1 MNDTAATPAPEAHD
15 PPAAETPG
23 PRPMSDDEVLIARRP
38 VMAAEAKETVEQR
51 RRITASDRYV
61 ILFRRLGEDPMNV
74 VRDMAEGRY
83 RFKRRRDLTLWTDEH
98 GQPVPERMSMRKA
111 AAELERI
118 THETITYETLR
129 RWWMQIWPGVSP
141 PDTQRPIPEALF
153 IAPDSDTP

>member
-15 PPAAETPG
+15 PPAGAPS
-23 PRPMSDDEVLIARRP
+23 PRPLSDDEVLIARRP
-38 VMAAEAKETVEQR
+38 VLAADAKVTVEQR

-61 ILFRRLGEDPMNV
+61 TLFGRLGEDPMNL

-98 GQPVPERMSMRKA
+98 DQPVPERMSMRKA

-118 THETITYETLR
+118 TGEAITYETLR
-129 RWWMQIWPGVSP
+129 RWWIQIWPGESP
-141 PDTQRPIPEALF
+141 PDTQRAIPEAVF
-153 IAPDSDTP
+153 IAPDATP